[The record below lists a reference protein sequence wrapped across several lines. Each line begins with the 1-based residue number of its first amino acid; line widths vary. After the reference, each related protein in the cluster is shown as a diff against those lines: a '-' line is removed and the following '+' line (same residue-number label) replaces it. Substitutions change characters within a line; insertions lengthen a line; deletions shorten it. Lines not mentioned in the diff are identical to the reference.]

1 MIDLHSHILPGADH
15 GSSGISEAKAQLE
28 LIQNAGIH
36 TIVATPHFYPNE
48 NSVEGF
54 LDLVNSAAANLTEIV
69 SASPRIALGAEV
81 LFCDNIH
88 HMENLDQLCILAS
101 AAAPQTDPAW
111 IDKQTVIALRRGIKP
126 VILLSKSD
134 LRRSDSLLQTYRSI
148 GFETLEISSATGEG
162 VQQVRELLRGKITA
176 FSGNSGIGKSSL
188 LNSLLPQAGAEVGG
202 LGRKVARG
210 KQTTRAVELYP
221 LPEGGYVADTPG
233 FSTFDILKNDDLRK
247 EDLADWFPE
256 MESALGCCRFT
267 GCAHVKEP
275 GCAVKDLVAQGAVPR
290 TRYDSYCSLYAE
302 LSKRKSWE

>member
-1 MIDLHSHILPGADH
+1 MS
-15 GSSGISEAKAQLE
+15 SSGVILKGIGGFYYVQIEDRILE
-28 LIQNAGIH
+28 CRAGGRLRNADL
-36 TIVATPHFYPNE
+36 TPVA
-48 NSVEGF
+48 G
-54 LDLVNSAAANLTEIV
+54 DLVDLEIEGEQGYILTIHPRKNLLV
-69 SASPRIALGAEV
+69 RPPIA
-81 LFCDNIH
+81 
-88 HMENLDQLCILAS
+88 NLDQLCILAS
-101 AAAPQTDPAW
+101 TAAPETDPAW